1 MSRRVHVIGP
11 FNSGTNL
18 MHNIIQKSACID
30 LTTNTPVIIGGIHE
44 PFGKH
49 IMTINTI
56 NKYLDNK
63 NNLLIIMYKNVYN
76 WLYSI
81 KKECYD
87 VKYSK
92 MFLPVELY
100 GKKFPNMVEL
110 YNYYYINYMSLLN
123 KYDNVVFLDYEKVI
137 QKNNSYEY
145 INNTLS
151 KINLF
156 ISSKPSFDVQLMTKA
171 KSHGQSVKTADEAAQ
186 KFIKNQII
194 VKSFVNKY
202 VNLKRSIKKSLLTFY
217 EH

>member
-1 MSRRVHVIGP
+1 MTRRVHVIGP

-30 LTTNTPVIIGGIHE
+30 LATNTPVIIGGIHD

-49 IMTINTI
+49 IMTI
-56 NKYLDNK
+56 
-63 NNLLIIMYKNVYN
+63 
-76 WLYSI
+76 YSI

-145 INNTLS
+145 INTNLS

-156 ISSKPSFDVQLMTKA
+156 ISSKHSFDVQLMTKA

-202 VNLKRSIKKSLLTFY
+202 ANLKRSIKKSLFTFY